1 MKLKDQKMQNV
12 IKSLANNI
20 RAERIDHGS
29 FLSIYSGYENISN
42 IKNIMNSVIYGRRGS
57 GKTHLL
63 KALSEVVID
72 EFEQK
77 RVFPIYLDL
86 RRIIPLLSSDGLADV
101 DAILIFKYIMGEISY
116 SLYENLG
123 FILGTN
129 EFDDSGALVNDIHG
143 KLVSDYF
150 SKIYLEM
157 DGRTLKK
164 ATDLKV
170 SEEEVRSLNAEVDI
184 SKDPRVAFKKGNNQ

>member
-1 MKLKDQKMQNV
+1 
-12 IKSLANNI
+12 
-20 RAERIDHGS
+20 
-29 FLSIYSGYENISN
+29 
-42 IKNIMNSVIYGRRGS
+42 
-57 GKTHLL
+57 
-63 KALSEVVID
+63 
-72 EFEQK
+72 
-77 RVFPIYLDL
+77 
-86 RRIIPLLSSDGLADV
+86 
-101 DAILIFKYIMGEISY
+101 MGEISY

-164 ATDLKV
+164 RL
-170 SEEEVRSLNAEVDI
+170 I
-184 SKDPRVAFKKGNNQ
+184 

>member
-1 MKLKDQKMQNV
+1 MKLKDQKMQAV

-20 RAERIDHGS
+20 RAERISHDS

-63 KALSEVVID
+63 KALSEVIVE

-86 RRIIPLLSSDGLADV
+86 RRIIPLLSS
-101 DAILIFKYIMGEISY
+101 
-116 SLYENLG
+116 
-123 FILGTN
+123 
-129 EFDDSGALVNDIHG
+129 
-143 KLVSDYF
+143 
-150 SKIYLEM
+150 
-157 DGRTLKK
+157 
-164 ATDLKV
+164 
-170 SEEEVRSLNAEVDI
+170 
-184 SKDPRVAFKKGNNQ
+184 

>member
-1 MKLKDQKMQNV
+1 M
-12 IKSLANNI
+12 
-20 RAERIDHGS
+20 
-29 FLSIYSGYENISN
+29 
-42 IKNIMNSVIYGRRGS
+42 
-57 GKTHLL
+57 
-63 KALSEVVID
+63 
-72 EFEQK
+72 
-77 RVFPIYLDL
+77 
-86 RRIIPLLSSDGLADV
+86 
-101 DAILIFKYIMGEISY
+101 
-116 SLYENLG
+116 G

-164 ATDLKV
+164 ATDLKI

-184 SKDPRVAFKKGNNQ
+184 SKDPRVAFKKGNNQKK